1 MKSLFIKVSITLLV
15 LYILLCGLVYF
26 IQEKLIFFPEKLD
39 KDFKFD
45 FGQEYQEINFK
56 TSDNLQLNAVLFP
69 ASHSKGLIFY
79 LHGNA
84 GSINSWGGVAKTYT
98 DLNYDVMIMDY
109 RGFGKSDGNIST
121 QAQLFQDAQI
131 AYDEMKSI
139 YDENKIIVLGYSLG
153 SGIAAKIASTNQP
166 RLLILQTPY
175 YSVTDMMRHTYP
187 ILPTFILKYKL
198 ETNKFLKGCK
208 IPIVLFHGDQ
218 DEVIYYN
225 SSVKLK
231 SIIKKTDRLITL
243 PGQGHN
249 GITDNQDYKSAL
261 EKILAE

>member
-1 MKSLFIKVSITLLV
+1 MKSIFIKVSITLIV

-39 KDFKFD
+39 KDFKFN

-56 TSDNLQLNAVLFP
+56 TPDNLQLNAVLFP
-69 ASHSKGLIFY
+69 APHSKGLVFY

-109 RGFGKSDGNIST
+109 RGFGKSDGKINS
-121 QAQLFQDAQI
+121 QAQLFQDVQI
-131 AYDEMKSI
+131 AYNEMKSI
-139 YDENKIIVLGYSLG
+139 YDERKIIVLGYSLG

-166 RLLILQTPY
+166 KLLILQTPY

-243 PGQGHN
+243 HGQGHN
-249 GITDNQDYKSAL
+249 GITDNQDYRFAL

>member
-56 TSDNLQLNAVLFP
+56 TPDNLQLNAVLFP

-98 DLNYDVMIMDY
+98 DLNYDVMIMD
-109 RGFGKSDGNIST
+109 
-121 QAQLFQDAQI
+121 
-131 AYDEMKSI
+131 
-139 YDENKIIVLGYSLG
+139 
-153 SGIAAKIASTNQP
+153 
-166 RLLILQTPY
+166 
-175 YSVTDMMRHTYP
+175 
-187 ILPTFILKYKL
+187 
-198 ETNKFLKGCK
+198 
-208 IPIVLFHGDQ
+208 
-218 DEVIYYN
+218 
-225 SSVKLK
+225 
-231 SIIKKTDRLITL
+231 
-243 PGQGHN
+243 
-249 GITDNQDYKSAL
+249 
-261 EKILAE
+261 

>member
-1 MKSLFIKVSITLLV
+1 MKLLLIKLFLTVVV
-15 LYILLCGLVYF
+15 LYILLCGLIYF

-39 KDFKFD
+39 KDFKFN
-45 FGQEYQEINFK
+45 FGQEYRELNFK
-56 TSDNLQLNAVLFP
+56 TQDNLQLNAVLFP
-69 ASHSKGLIFY
+69 APHSKGLIFY

-98 DLNYDVMIMDY
+98 DLNYDVVIMDY
-109 RGFGKSDGNIST
+109 RGFGKSDGKIST

-139 YDENKIIVLGYSLG
+139 YDEQKIIVLGYSLG

-198 ETNKFLKGCK
+198 ETNKFLKDCK

-218 DEVIYYN
+218 DEIIYYN

-243 PGQGHN
+243 HGQGHN

>member
-45 FGQEYQEINFK
+45 FGQKYQEINFK
-56 TSDNLQLNAVLFP
+56 TPDNLQLNAVLFP

-98 DLNYDVMIMDY
+98 DLNYDVIIMDY
-109 RGFGKSDGNIST
+109 RGFGKSDGKIST

-243 PGQGHN
+243 HGQGHN

>member
-1 MKSLFIKVSITLLV
+1 MKLLLIKLFLTVVV

-39 KDFKFD
+39 KDFKFN
-45 FGQEYQEINFK
+45 FGQEYRELNFK
-56 TSDNLQLNAVLFP
+56 TQDNLQLNAVLFP

-98 DLNYDVMIMDY
+98 DLNYDVIIMDY
-109 RGFGKSDGNIST
+109 RGFGKSDGRIST

-243 PGQGHN
+243 HGQGHN